1 MTWVAGHSWVLLLLS
16 ALAGFAFTWWW
27 MVRKIRGRVPI
38 TKEVA
43 AVAASSGA
51 AGASAAG
58 AGVAAGAATL
68 AGGAVAPEQE
78 LAQAPDGDAAI
89 VNVAA
94 PAADL
99 DVDVDVP
106 EADVD
111 LPNADVPDVALPD
124 VEAAVPAVDLDV
136 PEAAVHLAGDET
148 DADLSVSDVDAG
160 AGSAATAAVP
170 LVGTGVDGE
179 SDSAA
184 ELDAEA
190 EGGSAAV
197 DSDAAA
203 EADIELG
210 GTPEAEA
217 MADPEA
223 AFDGK
228 PETAGSAA
236 GLLGGTAAA
245 SYAVGSFGEGS
256 VDPLPD
262 GSMPVGFDV
271 KGNAD
276 SMLYHSPKS
285 PWYARTKAEV
295 WFRDEESAAAA
306 GFARWDSRG
315 RGSRG
320 AGADNAA
327 GAVGT
332 GAAAAFAAPS
342 YAVGSF
348 GEGSVD
354 PLPDGSMPVGFDVK
368 GNADSMLYHSPKS
381 PWYARTKAEVW
392 FRDEESAAAAGFARW
407 DSRGRGTRG
416 SAGAGGDAA
425 TLAAPSYA
433 VGSFGEGSV
442 DPLPDGSMP
451 VGFDVKGNADSM
463 LYHSPKSPW
472 YARTKAEVWFRDE
485 ATAAAAGFKHWDPA
499 KR

>member
-68 AGGAVAPEQE
+68 AGGTAARELKWTSETPVAERPDVEAE
-78 LAQAPDGDAAI
+78 GPAAGVGADAPT
-89 VNVAA
+89 
-94 PAADL
+94 ADL
-99 DVDVDVP
+99 DAPEVDLDDSLIGAA
-106 EADVD
+106 ELDGADVD
-111 LPNADVPDVALPD
+111 LTETDAHA
-124 VEAAVPAVDLDV
+124 
-136 PEAAVHLAGDET
+136 PEAALSLPAGDVVAADAVAVADPLDGAEAPARVDRDTDADVDPHVGDSASARDGDTAGDTAGDTSGDDAGDSAGDSADRESEAHTET
-148 DADLSVSDVDAG
+148 DAAADQGSDNNPVEA
-160 AGSAATAAVP
+160 
-170 LVGTGVDGE
+170 DGE
-179 SDSAA
+179 S
-184 ELDAEA
+184 ET
-190 EGGSAAV
+190 
-197 DSDAAA
+197 AAA
-203 EADIELG
+203 
-210 GTPEAEA
+210 
-217 MADPEA
+217 
-223 AFDGK
+223 
-228 PETAGSAA
+228 AA

-276 SMLYHSPKS
+276 SMLYHSP
-285 PWYARTKAEV
+285 E
-295 WFRDEESAAAA
+295 
-306 GFARWDSRG
+306 
-315 RGSRG
+315 
-320 AGADNAA
+320 
-327 GAVGT
+327 
-332 GAAAAFAAPS
+332 
-342 YAVGSF
+342 
-348 GEGSVD
+348 
-354 PLPDGSMPVGFDVK
+354 
-368 GNADSMLYHSPKS
+368 S

>member
-51 AGASAAG
+51 ASSGAAGASAAGASAAG

-68 AGGAVAPEQE
+68 AGGTAARELKWTSETPVAER
-78 LAQAPDGDAAI
+78 
-89 VNVAA
+89 
-94 PAADL
+94 
-99 DVDVDVP
+99 
-106 EADVD
+106 
-111 LPNADVPDVALPD
+111 PD
-124 VEAAVPAVDLDV
+124 VEAEGPAAGVGADAPTADLDAPEVDLD
-136 PEAAVHLAGDET
+136 
-148 DADLSVSDVDAG
+148 
-160 AGSAATAAVP
+160 
-170 LVGTGVDGE
+170 
-179 SDSAA
+179 DSLIGAA
-184 ELDAEA
+184 ELDGADVGLTETDAHAPEVGLSLPAGDVVAADAVAVADPLDGAEA
-190 EGGSAAV
+190 PARVDRDTDADVDPHVGDSASARDGDTAGDTSGDDAG
-197 DSDAAA
+197 DSAGDSADRESEAHTETDAAA
-203 EADIELG
+203 DQGSDNNPVEADGES
-210 GTPEAEA
+210 
-217 MADPEA
+217 
-223 AFDGK
+223 
-228 PETAGSAA
+228 ETAAAAA

-245 SYAVGSFGEGS
+245 
-256 VDPLPD
+256 
-262 GSMPVGFDV
+262 
-271 KGNAD
+271 
-276 SMLYHSPKS
+276 
-285 PWYARTKAEV
+285 
-295 WFRDEESAAAA
+295 
-306 GFARWDSRG
+306 
-315 RGSRG
+315 
-320 AGADNAA
+320 
-327 GAVGT
+327 
-332 GAAAAFAAPS
+332 S

>member
-68 AGGAVAPEQE
+68 AGGTAARELKWTSETPVAERPDVEAE
-78 LAQAPDGDAAI
+78 GPAAGVGADAPT
-89 VNVAA
+89 
-94 PAADL
+94 ADL
-99 DVDVDVP
+99 DAPEVDLDDSLIGAA
-106 EADVD
+106 ELDGADVD
-111 LPNADVPDVALPD
+111 LT
-124 VEAAVPAVDLDV
+124 
-136 PEAAVHLAGDET
+136 ET
-148 DADLSVSDVDAG
+148 DAHAPEVGLSLPAGDVVAADAVAVADPLDGAEAPARVDRDTDADVDPHVGDSASARDGDTAG
-160 AGSAATAAVP
+160 DTAGDTSGDDAGDSAGDSADRESEAHTETDAAADHGSDNDPVEA
-170 LVGTGVDGE
+170 DGE
-179 SDSAA
+179 S
-184 ELDAEA
+184 ET
-190 EGGSAAV
+190 
-197 DSDAAA
+197 AAA
-203 EADIELG
+203 
-210 GTPEAEA
+210 
-217 MADPEA
+217 
-223 AFDGK
+223 
-228 PETAGSAA
+228 AA
-236 GLLGGTAAA
+236 GLLGGTAA

-276 SMLYHSPKS
+276 SMLYHSP
-285 PWYARTKAEV
+285 E
-295 WFRDEESAAAA
+295 
-306 GFARWDSRG
+306 
-315 RGSRG
+315 
-320 AGADNAA
+320 
-327 GAVGT
+327 
-332 GAAAAFAAPS
+332 
-342 YAVGSF
+342 
-348 GEGSVD
+348 
-354 PLPDGSMPVGFDVK
+354 
-368 GNADSMLYHSPKS
+368 S